1 MTEATPKTTSPAN
14 SIGGAETRP
23 IGLLIAA
30 MGGEGGGVLRQ
41 WLVDAAMAHGFA
53 VQSTSI
59 PGVAQRTGATTYYIE
74 IQAKKAAGGADL
86 ARPVMSLY
94 PLAGSVDIMVASEL
108 IEAARAMQNGFVTPN
123 CTTLIASTHRV
134 FAMAERTAMGD
145 GRFDGARVVKAAES
159 LAQKSILFDME
170 AMAREYDSVINSV
183 LLGAIAG
190 TNRLPIPPEGF
201 EAAIRD
207 TGRAVEANL
216 SAFRAGFAAVERGD
230 LAALTPD
237 SDLKRPW
244 RADPPMVEQ
253 LQYRVREEFPGPA
266 RAILREGV
274 NRLFDYQSRVYAEL
288 YLQRL
293 MRIDRAERDA
303 GGHGELVREVGRHLA
318 LWMSYE
324 DVIRVAQAKLRP
336 ERQARVRAEV
346 GAKPGEPVRIREYL
360 KPGLDEATALLPG
373 WLARPILAAADKA
386 GLRDRLNIGMT
397 ITSTALWGHFL
408 LRLLSSLR
416 PLRPMG
422 HRYHTEQVLIDQ
434 WIGNIARAAALDLG
448 LAAEIAACQR
458 LLKGYGETHRH
469 GWDSFSGIMATLVI
483 PALQGD
489 IAPDGAAQAIARARE
504 AALADPEGKAL
515 RGVLATEKKPGLAAE

>member
-1 MTEATPKTTSPAN
+1 MVEATT
-14 SIGGAETRP
+14 ETRP

-41 WLVDAAMAHGFA
+41 WLVDAAMAHGLA

-74 IQAKKAAGGADL
+74 IQRNKVGGDGGP
-86 ARPVMSLY
+86 RPVMSLY
-94 PLAGSVDIMVASEL
+94 PLPGSVDIMVASEL
-108 IEAARAMQNGFVTPN
+108 IEAGRAMQNGFVTPN

-159 LAQKSILFDME
+159 LAQRSILFDME
-170 AMAREYDSVINSV
+170 AMAREHDSVINSV

-190 TNRLPIPPEGF
+190 TNSLPIPAEGF

-216 SAFRAGFAAVERGD
+216 NAFRDGFAAVEGGGGT
-230 LAALTPD
+230 ALVPD

-253 LQYRVREEFPGPA
+253 LQHRVREEFQGPA

-274 NRLFDYQSRVYAEL
+274 NRLFEYQNRAYAEL

-293 MRIDRAERDA
+293 TRVDQAERAA
-303 GGHGELVREVGRHLA
+303 GGHGDLVRETGRFLS

-360 KPGLDEATALLPG
+360 KPGLDEATALLPS
-373 WLARPILAAADKA
+373 WMARPILAAADKT
-386 GLRDRLNIGMT
+386 GLRNRLNVGMT
-397 ITSTALWGHFL
+397 ITSTALWGYFI
-408 LRLLSSLR
+408 LRLLSSMR

-422 HRYHTEQVLIDQ
+422 HRYHTEQILIEQ
-434 WIGNIARAAALDLG
+434 WIGNIGKAAALDLD

-458 LLKGYGETHRH
+458 LLKGYGDTHRH
-469 GWDSFSGIMATLVI
+469 GWESFSGIMTTLAM

-489 IAPDGAAQAIARARE
+489 IAPNVAAQAIARARE
-504 AALADPEGKAL
+504 AALADPEGATLK
-515 RGVLATEKKPGLAAE
+515 GVLETGEKAGLAAE

>member
-1 MTEATPKTTSPAN
+1 MTDPTP
-14 SIGGAETRP
+14 GASVVDAGERRP

-41 WLVDAAMAHGFA
+41 WLVDAAMAHGLA

-74 IQAKKAAGGADL
+74 IQARKDGDGEDG

-108 IEAARAMQNGFVTPN
+108 IEAGRAMQNGFVTPN

-134 FAMAERTAMGD
+134 YSVAERTAMGD
-145 GRFDGARVVKAAES
+145 GRFDGDRVVKAAKS
-159 LAQKSILFDME
+159 LAQKCALFDME
-170 AMAREYDSVINSV
+170 AMAREHGSVINSV

-190 TNRLPIPPEGF
+190 TNRLPIPAAGF
-201 EAAIRD
+201 ETAIRD
-207 TGRAVEANL
+207 TGRSVEANL
-216 SAFRAGFAAVERGD
+216 NAFRAGFAAVERGAP
-230 LAALTPD
+230 AALAHD
-237 SDLKRPW
+237 DDLKRPW

-253 LQYRVREEFPGPA
+253 LQHRVREEFPGPS
-266 RAILREGV
+266 RTILREGV
-274 NRLFDYQSRVYAEL
+274 NRLFDYQNRAYAEL

-303 GGHGELVREVGRHLA
+303 GGHGDLLREVGRHLS

-324 DVIRVAQAKLRP
+324 DVVRVAQAKLRP
-336 ERQARVRAEV
+336 ERQARVRAEA
-346 GAKPGEPVRIREYL
+346 GAKANEPVRIREYL
-360 KPGLDEATALLPG
+360 KPGLDEITALLPG
-373 WLARPILAAADKA
+373 WLARPIIAAADKA

-397 ITSTALWGHFL
+397 VTSTALWGYAL
-408 LRLLSSLR
+408 LRLLASLR

-422 HRYHTEQVLIDQ
+422 YRYRAEQILIDQ
-434 WIGNIARAAALDLG
+434 WIGNIAHAAALDLD

-469 GWDSFSGIMATLVI
+469 GWDSFSGIMTTLAI

-489 IAPDGAAQAIARARE
+489 MAPDGAAQAIARARE
-504 AALADPEGKAL
+504 AALADPDGAAL
-515 RGVLATEKKPGLAAE
+515 QTVLESTESADLAAE

>member
-1 MTEATPKTTSPAN
+1 MTETTPDATPA
-14 SIGGAETRP
+14 GGVETRP

-59 PGVAQRTGATTYYIE
+59 PGVAQRTGATTYYVE
-74 IQAKKAAGGADL
+74 IQAQKDGGGEGQ

-134 FAMAERTAMGD
+134 YTMAERTAMGD
-145 GRFDGARVVKAAES
+145 GRFDGTRVVKAAES
-159 LAQKSILFDME
+159 LAQKSVLFDME
-170 AMAREYDSVINSV
+170 AMAKEHGSVINSV

-190 TNRLPIPPEGF
+190 TRRLPIPAEGF

-216 SAFRAGFAAVERGD
+216 NAFRAGFAAAERGD
-230 LAALTPD
+230 PAALIPD
-237 SDLKRPW
+237 IDLKRPW
-244 RADPPMVEQ
+244 RPDPPMVEQ
-253 LQYRVREEFPGPA
+253 LQYQVREEFPGPA

-274 NRLFDYQSRVYAEL
+274 NRLFEFQNRAYAAL

-293 MRIDRAERDA
+293 TRIDRAERDA
-303 GGHGELVREVGRHLA
+303 DGHGELVREVGRYLS

-346 GAKPGEPVRIREYL
+346 GAKPDEPVRIREYL

-373 WLARPILAAADKA
+373 WMARPILAAADKT

-422 HRYHTEQVLIDQ
+422 HRYHTEQIRIEQ
-434 WIGNIARAAALDLG
+434 WIGDIAKAAALDLG

-458 LLKGYGETHRH
+458 LLKGYGQTHRH
-469 GWDSFSGIMATLVI
+469 GWDSFSRIMKNLAL

-489 IAPDGAAQAIARARE
+489 TEPKGAALAVALARE
-504 AALADPEGKAL
+504 AALADPEGTAL
-515 RGVLATEKKPGLAAE
+515 QGVLESEKKTDLAAE

>member
-1 MTEATPKTTSPAN
+1 MTEATPEATSTA
-14 SIGGAETRP
+14 GTDTRP
-23 IGLLIAA
+23 IGVLIAA

-59 PGVAQRTGATTYYIE
+59 PGVAQRTGATTYYVE
-74 IQAKKAAGGADL
+74 IQPTKDGGEQ

-108 IEAARAMQNGFVTPN
+108 IESARAMQNGFVTPN

-134 FAMAERTAMGD
+134 YAVAERTAMGD
-145 GRFDGARVVKAAES
+145 GRFDGERVVKAAEN
-159 LAQKSILFDME
+159 LAQQSILFDME
-170 AMAREYDSVINSV
+170 AMAKEHGSVINSV

-216 SAFRAGFAAVERGD
+216 NAFRAGFAAVERGD
-230 LAALTPD
+230 PAALIPD

-244 RADPPMVEQ
+244 RPDPPMVEQ

-274 NRLFDYQSRVYAEL
+274 NRLFEYQNKGYAEL

-293 MRIDRAERDA
+293 TRIDRAERDA
-303 GGHGELVREVGRHLA
+303 GGHGDLVREAGRYLS

-373 WLARPILAAADKA
+373 WMARPILAAADKA

-422 HRYHTEQVLIDQ
+422 HRYHSEQLLIDQ
-434 WIGNIARAAALDLG
+434 WIGNIATAASLDLG
-448 LAAEIAACQR
+448 LAAEVAACQR
-458 LLKGYGETHRH
+458 LLKGYGQTQRH
-469 GWDSFSGIMATLVI
+469 GWDSFSGIMATLAT

-489 IAPDGAAQAIARARE
+489 MSPAAAGQAIALARD
-504 AALADPEGKAL
+504 AALADPEGAAL
-515 RGVLATEKKPGLAAE
+515 QSVLETEKTSDLAAE

>member
-1 MTEATPKTTSPAN
+1 MERAAAMTDAAT
-14 SIGGAETRP
+14 ETRP
-23 IGLLIAA
+23 FGLLIAA

-41 WLVDAAMAHGFA
+41 WLVDAAMAHGLA

-74 IQAKKAAGGADL
+74 IQRNRDGGGDSGP
-86 ARPVMSLY
+86 RPVMSLY
-94 PLAGSVDIMVASEL
+94 PLPGSVDIMVASEL
-108 IEAARAMQNGFVTPN
+108 IEAGRAMQNGFVTPN

-134 FAMAERTAMGD
+134 YAMAERTAMGD
-145 GRFDGARVVKAAES
+145 GRFDGTRVVKAAES
-159 LAQKSILFDME
+159 LAQRGILFDME
-170 AMAREYDSVINSV
+170 AMAKEHGSVINSV

-190 TNRLPIPPEGF
+190 TNSLPIPAEGF

-216 SAFRAGFAAVERGD
+216 SAFRAGFAAVERGGGV
-230 LAALTPD
+230 ALVPD
-237 SDLKRPW
+237 GDLKRPW

-253 LQYRVREEFPGPA
+253 LQHRVREEFPGPA

-274 NRLFDYQSRVYAEL
+274 NRLFEYQNRTYAEL

-303 GGHGELVREVGRHLA
+303 GGHGDLVRETGRFLS

-373 WLARPILAAADKA
+373 WMARPILAAADKT
-386 GLRDRLNIGMT
+386 GLRNRLNIGMT
-397 ITSTALWGHFL
+397 ITSTALWGHFI

-416 PLRPMG
+416 PLRTIG
-422 HRYHTEQVLIDQ
+422 HRYHTEQKLIEQ
-434 WIGNIARAAALDLG
+434 WIANIAKAAPLDLN

-469 GWDSFSGIMATLVI
+469 GWDSFSGIMTTLVT

-489 IAPDGAAQAIARARE
+489 MPPAVAALAVASARE
-504 AALADPEGKAL
+504 AALADPEGVALKA
-515 RGVLATEKKPGLAAE
+515 VLAADKKADLAAE